1 MSIYSQLP
9 IYNSVFFLLKDLYER
24 VPKFSKQYKYL
35 LGEKMLE
42 CCIESIVLINQISDE
57 KDNEKRIIY
66 IYKINENI
74 NKLLIYVR
82 VASELNQLGKE
93 NAYFF
98 LAEKIVDILNQTENW
113 KKFLQKK

>member
-1 MSIYSQLP
+1 M
-9 IYNSVFFLLKDLYER
+9 FFLLKDLYER

-66 IYKINENI
+66 IYTATFKIN
-74 NKLLIYVR
+74 
-82 VASELNQLGKE
+82 SHFPCGGG
-93 NAYFF
+93 
-98 LAEKIVDILNQTENW
+98 
-113 KKFLQKK
+113 